1 MSSGTRLCSTIFSE
15 TRRWFS
21 GPHFDRHTNLIAA
34 NSMTIP
40 NFSLARALR
49 AGQTVFSGWCSL
61 PYPIVAEII
70 GREGFT
76 AVTLEAQHGL
86 WDVNGLLTGVA
97 AVRQSGAAP
106 VVRVPVADF
115 ALVSRALD
123 FGAEG
128 IIAPMINTAADARA
142 FAAAAKYPPVGERSW
157 GPHRVT
163 SLVGLA
169 DQSVY
174 LREANDNVITLAMI
188 ETRTALGNLDAI
200 VGTPGIDGLFLGP
213 SDLSI
218 ALSDGKSLDPLSVEV
233 ERELDR
239 IVAACGKAGKVPGA
253 FCHTAERAAALAKRG
268 VRFLAVMSDLAML
281 RAGVGAAL
289 KVLKSS

>member
-1 MSSGTRLCSTIFSE
+1 
-15 TRRWFS
+15 
-21 GPHFDRHTNLIAA
+21 
-34 NSMTIP
+34 MTIP
-40 NFSLARALR
+40 TFNLARALR
-49 AGQTVFSGWCSL
+49 AGETVFSGWCSL

-70 GREGFT
+70 GREGFA

-86 WDVNGLLTGVA
+86 WDVNALLTGVA
-97 AVRQSGAAP
+97 AVRQGGAAP

-142 FAAAAKYPPVGERSW
+142 FAAAAKYPPIGERSW

-163 SLVGLA
+163 SLAGLT

-188 ETRTALGNLDAI
+188 ETRTALGNLEAI
-200 VGTPGIDGLFLGP
+200 VDTPGIDGLFLGP

-218 ALSDGKSLDPLSVEV
+218 ALSDGKSLDPLSKDV

-239 IVAACGKAGKVPGA
+239 IVAASQKAGKIPGA
-253 FCHTAERAAALAKRG
+253 FCHTAERAAALQKRG
-268 VRFLAVMSDLAML
+268 MRFLAVMSDLAML
-281 RAGVGAAL
+281 RAGIGAAL
-289 KVLKSS
+289 KVLKA